1 VFCYDARIVK
11 YQAQPT
17 WTESKIQNRKSIIDM
32 TPLELLLDAK
42 AGNSGRL
49 GELLEHY
56 RRYLSILARVQL
68 GQRLQGKLDASD
80 LVQDVFLE
88 AHRHFPKFE
97 GQTEGQFLA
106 WLRQILAATLANL
119 LRRYLGTQG
128 RDVRLERELA
138 AELAQSSRVLDGAL
152 VAGVSSPS
160 QQASKREQAVILADA
175 LADLPEDYREVV
187 LLRNL
192 QGLSFPDVAQR
203 MGRTVDSVEKLWL
216 RALIRLR
223 QKLGTPT

>member
-1 VFCYDARIVK
+1 
-11 YQAQPT
+11 
-17 WTESKIQNRKSIIDM
+17 M
-32 TPLELLLDAK
+32 TQQELLLEAR
-42 AGNSGRL
+42 AGDSGRL
-49 GELLEHY
+49 GELLECY

-88 AHRHFPKFE
+88 AHRHFPQFA
-97 GQTEGQFLA
+97 GTTEGQFLA

-119 LRRYLGTQG
+119 IRRYLGTQG

-138 AELAQSSRVLDGAL
+138 NELAHSSRVLDGAL
-152 VAGVSSPS
+152 VAQVSSPS
-160 QQASKREQAVILADA
+160 QAASKREQGVLLADA
-175 LADLPEDYREVV
+175 LTELPEDYREVV

-192 QGLSFPDVAQR
+192 HGLSFPEVAER

-223 QKLGTPT
+223 QKLGVPA